1 MMVVYLEL
9 KLLMKYNTIQLQQ
22 NFAENIFKYSFC

>member
-22 NFAENIFKYSFC
+22 NFAENISKYSFC